1 MFFSKHQLIRHGRAK
16 LHTPAMNWVKWVQQ
30 QLHSYDMRVLS
41 SVIVITQS
49 GIKNIENV
57 KFWGLLPCGMI
68 PWQPLPMFRYYVC
81 TIRGHLNNNEEV
93 YSKVAASECYLGEG
107 NLIFFCT
114 GPIDSNFWQIKII
127 IIILIS
133 HMFFFLLIWSF
144 SFGLQ

>member
-1 MFFSKHQLIRHGRAK
+1 
-16 LHTPAMNWVKWVQQ
+16 MNWVKWVQQ

-68 PWQPLPMFRYYVC
+68 PWQPLPMLRYYVC
-81 TIRGHLNNNEEV
+81 TIRGHLNNNEV

-107 NLIFFCT
+107 NLIFFVLARST
-114 GPIDSNFWQIKII
+114 
-127 IIILIS
+127 LIFDKS
-133 HMFFFLLIWSF
+133 K
-144 SFGLQ
+144 

>member
-41 SVIVITQS
+41 SVIITQS